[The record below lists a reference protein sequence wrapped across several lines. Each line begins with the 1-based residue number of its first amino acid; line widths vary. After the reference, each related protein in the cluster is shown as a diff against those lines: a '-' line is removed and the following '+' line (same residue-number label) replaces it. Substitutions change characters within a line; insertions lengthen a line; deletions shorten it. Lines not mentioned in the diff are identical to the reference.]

1 MPSRRIRK
9 IRQKEHFYAAKR
21 YEKHRR
27 RNLISAEPGDLKFIV
42 VLDNLKASFNV
53 GKIFR
58 SADAFGAREVH
69 LIGTKYFDPIPAM
82 GSFKWVP
89 AVFHDTFDSCYANLT
104 GRGYRLCVLEPE
116 NGEFLHEAKLPEKLA
131 FVVGHEQFGISFDK
145 NDYEGIHTLKIRQLG
160 KVESLNVSVAAS
172 IVMYE
177 YFRQHI

>member
-1 MPSRRIRK
+1 MTSRHLRKLRI
-9 IRQKEHFYAAKR
+9 KERFVAEKR

-27 RNLISAEPGDLKFIV
+27 QNLVRSVPGDLDFIV

-69 LIGTKYFDPIPAM
+69 LVGTKFFDPTPAM

-89 AVFHDTFDSCYANLT
+89 AVFHDTFDSCYANLIE
-104 GRGYRLCVLEPE
+104 RGYQLCVLEPE
-116 NGEFLHEAKLPEKLA
+116 DGEYLHEAQLPEKLA
-131 FVVGHEQFGISFDK
+131 FVMGHEQFGISFDTS
-145 NDYEGIHTLKIRQLG
+145 DYEGVKSLKIKQLG
-160 KVESLNVSVAAS
+160 MVESLNVSVAAS

-177 YFRQHI
+177 YFRQHG

>member
-1 MPSRRIRK
+1 MPSRHLRK
-9 IRQKEHFYAAKR
+9 MRLKDRQVAERR

-27 RNLISAEPGDLKFIV
+27 RNVTSAVPGELNFIV

-58 SADAFGAREVH
+58 SADAFGACEVH
-69 LIGTKYFDPIPAM
+69 LIGTTFFDPTPAM

-89 AVFHDTFDSCYANLT
+89 AVFHETFDSCYAYLIQK
-104 GRGYRLCVLEPE
+104 GYQICVFEPE
-116 NGEFLHEAKLPEKLA
+116 SGEFLHEAKLPEKLA

-145 NDYEGIHTLKIRQLG
+145 DDYDLQALKIKQLG
-160 KVESLNVSVAAS
+160 KVQSLNVSVAAS

-177 YFRQHI
+177 YSRQHG